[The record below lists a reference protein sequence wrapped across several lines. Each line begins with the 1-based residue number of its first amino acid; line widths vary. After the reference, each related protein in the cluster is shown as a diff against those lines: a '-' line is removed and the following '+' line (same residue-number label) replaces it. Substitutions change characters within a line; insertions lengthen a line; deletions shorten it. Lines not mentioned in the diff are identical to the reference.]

1 MTFMRYRLQL
11 AAAVCALLAAAIFL
25 PGLRGGF
32 IFDDRPNIQENGA
45 IHLNQL
51 SVDGVL
57 AAAYSYQ
64 PGHGTRPLSMLSFG
78 LDHWRGGLD
87 PKVFKTTNLV
97 IHAVTA
103 FALVFLFRRLLTLA
117 QWPARRAMWTALAL
131 SGLWAMHPLQ
141 VSSVLYVVQRMQTL
155 GTLFAVLALW
165 AYLSAREAQIDGRQG
180 RRYLALTGLFGI
192 LSFAAKEDAVLLP
205 AYALVLELTIL
216 RFRAAQPALSRTW
229 RQSYLLATA
238 VGIALYLLVVLPH
251 YWSWSD
257 YPGRTFS
264 STERLLTQGRVLVM
278 YIGQILLPLPE
289 SMTFFYDDFQVSRGL
304 LDPPSTLPALV
315 MIAALL
321 VLAWRWRGQ
330 RPVFACGVLLFFAGH
345 TLTSNVLNLELAFE
359 HRNHLPLIGAVLAVG
374 DLFAALTQRWHVRS
388 AWMAGIATLVLLATS
403 VATLTRAHAWGDP
416 LRFALY
422 SVEIVPDSERAWLAL
437 GETYASLGGQRAES
451 PYMQK
456 AIDACQAGMK
466 HIDSPLLLSN
476 IVTYKSIQGSVTPA
490 DWRRFHERLRTAPM
504 TLQNRNV
511 VWGLIRNAQR
521 GIPMDERGV
530 LDTLEIVSSRTAF
543 STQENLQLAS
553 YAFSDTHSPDE
564 ALPYLERAVE
574 HAEPDNPLVA
584 KTLSQLE
591 SAGHGDWVQRLRTMM
606 RKEG

>member
-1 MTFMRYRLQL
+1 ML
-11 AAAVCALLAAAIFL
+11 CALLATCLLL
-25 PGLRGGF
+25 PGLDGGF
-32 IFDDRPNIQENGA
+32 IFDDRPNIQENTA
-45 IHLNQL
+45 LHVEEL
-51 SVDGVL
+51 SADNL
-57 AAAYSYQ
+57 LTAAYSYQ
-64 PGHGTRPLSMLSFG
+64 PGKGTRALSMLSFA

-97 IHAVTA
+97 IHAVTT
-103 FALVFLFRRLLTLA
+103 FALALLFRRLLMLA

-131 SGLWAMHPLQ
+131 SGLWAIHPLQ
-141 VSSVLYVVQRMQTL
+141 VSSVLYVVQRMQTF

-165 AYLSAREAQIDGRQG
+165 TYLSAREAQIDGRQG
-180 RRYLALTGLFGI
+180 RPYLALTGLFGI
-192 LSFAAKEDAVLLP
+192 LAFAAKEDAVLLP
-205 AYALVLELTIL
+205 AYALVLELTVL

-229 RQSYLLATA
+229 RQGYLLAT
-238 VGIALYLLVVLPH
+238 VTGVALYLFVVLPH
-251 YWSWSD
+251 YWSWGD

-264 STERLLTQGRVLVM
+264 SAERLLTQGRVLVM
-278 YIGQILLPLPE
+278 HIGQILLPRPE
-289 SMTFFYDDFQVSRGL
+289 SMTFFYDDLPVSRGL
-304 LDPPSTLPALV
+304 LDPPSTLPALA

-330 RPVFACGVLLFFAGH
+330 RPIFACGVLLFFAGH
-345 TLTSNVLNLELAFE
+345 ALTSNVLNLEMAFE
-359 HRNHLPLIGAVLAVG
+359 HRNHLPLIGVVLAIG
-374 DLFAALTQRWHVRS
+374 DLVAALTQRWQMRS
-388 AWMAGIATLVLLATS
+388 AWVAGIATLALLATS
-403 VATLTRAHAWGDP
+403 VVTLNRAHAWGDP

-422 SVEIVPDSERAWLAL
+422 SVEIAPDSERAWLAL

-490 DWRRFHERLRTAPM
+490 DWHHFHERLRKAPM

-511 VWGLIRNAQR
+511 VWGLILNAQR
-521 GIPMDERGV
+521 GVRMDERGV

-553 YAFSDTHSPDE
+553 YAFSDTHFPNE
-564 ALPYLERAVE
+564 ALPYLERAIE
-574 HAEPDNPLVA
+574 HAEPDDPLVA

-606 RKEG
+606 RKES

>member
-1 MTFMRYRLQL
+1 MRFRFPAL
-11 AAAVCALLAAAIFL
+11 AMLCALLATCLLL
-25 PGLRGGF
+25 PGLDGGF
-32 IFDDRPNIQENGA
+32 IFDDRPNIQENTA
-45 IHLNQL
+45 LHVEEL
-51 SVDGVL
+51 SADNL
-57 AAAYSYQ
+57 LTAAYSYQ
-64 PGHGTRPLSMLSFG
+64 PGKGTRALSMLSFA

-97 IHAVTA
+97 IHAVTT
-103 FALVFLFRRLLTLA
+103 FALALLFRRLLMLA

-131 SGLWAMHPLQ
+131 SGLWAIHPLQ
-141 VSSVLYVVQRMQTL
+141 VSSVLYVVQRMQTF

-165 AYLSAREAQIDGRQG
+165 TYLSAREAQIDGRQG
-180 RRYLALTGLFGI
+180 RPYLALTGLFGI
-192 LSFAAKEDAVLLP
+192 LAFAAKEDAVLLP
-205 AYALVLELTIL
+205 AYALVLELTVL

-229 RQSYLLATA
+229 RQGYLLAT
-238 VGIALYLLVVLPH
+238 VTGVALYLFVVLPH
-251 YWSWSD
+251 YWSWGD

-264 STERLLTQGRVLVM
+264 SAERLLTQGRVLVM
-278 YIGQILLPLPE
+278 HIGQILLPRPE
-289 SMTFFYDDFQVSRGL
+289 SMTFFYDDLPVSRGL
-304 LDPPSTLPALV
+304 LDPPSTLPALA

-330 RPVFACGVLLFFAGH
+330 RPIFACGVLLFFAGH
-345 TLTSNVLNLELAFE
+345 ALTSNVLNLEMAFE
-359 HRNHLPLIGAVLAVG
+359 HRNHLPLIGVVLAIG
-374 DLFAALTQRWHVRS
+374 DLVAALTQRWQMRS
-388 AWMAGIATLVLLATS
+388 AWVAGIATLALLATS
-403 VATLTRAHAWGDP
+403 VVTLNRAHAWGDP

-422 SVEIVPDSERAWLAL
+422 SVEIAPDSERAWLAL

-490 DWRRFHERLRTAPM
+490 DWHHFHERLRKAPM

-511 VWGLIRNAQR
+511 VWGLILNAQR
-521 GIPMDERGV
+521 GVRMDERGV

-553 YAFSDTHSPDE
+553 YAFSDTHFPNE
-564 ALPYLERAVE
+564 ALPYLERAIE
-574 HAEPDNPLVA
+574 HAEPDDPLVA

-606 RKEG
+606 RKES